1 MLNTSAHP
9 LLLLFQGGGTAGLAC
24 AAKLSEDSSIT
35 VGVLEAGQW
44 RPEDPKVSSKERFP
58 QVFLLLILHFQIDYP
73 VMMGQTIMDPNYD
86 WCLKSVPQ
94 KNCNDREIILPRG
107 KVLGG
112 SSALN
117 FL

>member
-1 MLNTSAHP
+1 
-9 LLLLFQGGGTAGLAC
+9 
-24 AAKLSEDSSIT
+24 
-35 VGVLEAGQW
+35 
-44 RPEDPKVSSKERFP
+44 
-58 QVFLLLILHFQIDYP
+58 
-73 VMMGQTIMDPNYD
+73 MMGQTIMDPNYD

-117 FL
+117 FLYVASRGNGDRYKRSTDALLSLPLSRSLDLTGAGSEDTLLTLMQSKNWAILAGDGAH